1 MSVQPLPRPRA
12 PGNDRL
18 TALGPSRRRSVPS
31 ARVIARRRVVVVST
45 KWLLP
50 ILAVALLSLIAVW
63 PEMARVAEESR
74 IAIRRMS
81 AALADG
87 ATLVNPHYRGT
98 DARGRP
104 YTLTADS
111 ATQAGTERFNLVSPK
126 GDAALEG
133 SRWMMVQSKA
143 GVFLQHRDQLDLSGD
158 VQIYR
163 DDGVTIRTQSA
174 AVDFKAG
181 AAASG
186 ERTHAEGPFGQLD
199 AQGFT
204 LLDKGSA
211 IQFQGPSRLILN
223 QAHP

>member
-1 MSVQPLPRPRA
+1 MAVQPLSRPRV

-18 TALGPSRRRSVPS
+18 AGLGPARRRNLPS
-31 ARVIARRRVVVVST
+31 ARGIARRRFVVTST

-50 ILAVALLSLIAVW
+50 ILAAALLSLIAIW
-63 PEMARVAEESR
+63 PELSRVAEESR
-74 IAIRRMS
+74 IAFRRMS

-87 ATLVNPHYRGT
+87 ATLVQPHYRGI

-111 ATQAGTERFNLVSPK
+111 ATQVGPERINLVTPK
-126 GDAALEG
+126 GDATQEG
-133 SRWMMVQSKA
+133 GRWLMVQSKA
-143 GVFLQHRDQLDLSGD
+143 GVFLQHRNQLDLSGD

-163 DDGVTIRTQSA
+163 DDGITMRTQSA
-174 AVDFKAG
+174 AVDLKEG
-181 AAASG
+181 AAASS
-186 ERTHAEGPFGQLD
+186 EQTHAEGPFGQLD

-204 LLDKGSA
+204 MLDKGGA